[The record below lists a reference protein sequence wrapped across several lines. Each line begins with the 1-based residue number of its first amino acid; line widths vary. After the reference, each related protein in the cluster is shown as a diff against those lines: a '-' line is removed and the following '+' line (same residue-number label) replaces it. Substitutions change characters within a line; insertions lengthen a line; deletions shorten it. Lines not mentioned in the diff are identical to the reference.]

1 MKGFWGIQ
9 SFSNNLDFS
18 FIESLT
24 CDVVYTDKNLI
35 INKSSNLVNFLQ
47 NENLLYIG
55 WVRIDNRIE
64 LFEKLNLESNITDDQ
79 LILESYIS
87 WGEDF
92 LKYLVGDFCF
102 YIFNKKTNLSL
113 IVKDQMGIR
122 PIFYLVYDDRLY
134 FATSI
139 PLLKLILN
147 EKLLLNIEY
156 IAKGISFYPQNQE
169 DTFFEDIKRLPP
181 AHYLRIENNFK
192 FQKIRYWELKVDS
205 VLIKKFENFDKSFLL
220 QLVEESIKARTFGNQ
235 KIGAQLSGGID
246 SSAIISIL
254 SKTVDKNDLSTYS
267 FVLDEDSKKCSES
280 GIDEKST
287 QRELIDFLNLRNT
300 NHFEI
305 GKHDFKDAFEELNK
319 RNDIMGGYSVIDC
332 IWQDSIFKI
341 AKSKNN
347 VNVMFSGFPGDE
359 GISTNGNN
367 YFWEYFSL
375 SKFPKLIHYLIHYRG
390 RALKNILSYAN
401 NIVTC
406 NFFKSFNLVL
416 SNRSLLSNSSS
427 YFNLFKPRLYQNRSF
442 KNHMIARLT
451 SESVSYRMESEILY
465 SMQYDI
471 EMVYPFAD
479 IRILEF
485 LLNSPVEIF
494 SPRKYSRQLFRDMTE
509 SHLPD
514 SIRLQQK
521 NNGAFAL
528 AFAEY
533 YFNSKN
539 FDLKNYLIKN
549 HLGILVNELEFE
561 NKKMDS
567 SLIKMKRNVD
577 RKEIDYL
584 IDININ

>member
-64 LFEKLNLESNITDDQ
+64 LFEKLNLERNISDDQ
-79 LILESYIS
+79 LILESYS
-87 WGEDF
+87 KWGEDF
-92 LKYLVGDFCF
+92 LKYLIGDFCF
-102 YIFNKKTNLSL
+102 YIYNKRTNLSL
-113 IVKDQMGIR
+113 IVKDQMGVR
-122 PIFYLVYDDRLY
+122 PIFYLVHDNQLY

-169 DTFFEDIKRLPP
+169 DTFFKDIKRLPP
-181 AHYLRIENNFK
+181 AHYLRIENNSK

-205 VLIKKFENFDKSFLL
+205 ILIKKFENFNKSSLL
-220 QLVEESIKARTFGNQ
+220 QLVEESIKARTFGKH

-254 SKTVDKNDLSTYS
+254 SKTVDKNNLSTYS

-280 GIDEKST
+280 GIDEKNT

-332 IWQDSIFKI
+332 IWQDSMFKI

-375 SKFPKLIHYLIHYRG
+375 SKFPKLIHYLVHYRG
-390 RALKNILSYAN
+390 RALKNILSYAY

-406 NFFKSFNLVL
+406 NFFKSFDLVL
-416 SNRSLLSNSSS
+416 LNRSLLSNSSS

-442 KNHMIARLT
+442 KNHMIERLK

-479 IRILEF
+479 IRILNF
-485 LLNSPVEIF
+485 LINSPVEIF
-494 SPRKYSRQLFRDMTE
+494 LPSKYSRQIFRDMME

-528 AFAEY
+528 AFAE
-533 YFNSKN
+533 FWISSKK

-584 IDININ
+584 IDSNIN